1 MVRQLMEIAAGSEVR
16 SITHLEFV
24 AKLATNYNR
33 TWLASTCTTGIST
46 IIVQLSTCI
55 RRTILF
61 GTAVQLHSCT
71 AVYTAMRLMLCA
83 PPSMSTSLEVPTA
96 VGT

>member
-33 TWLASTCTTGIST
+33 TWLASTCTIST

-71 AVYTAMRLMLCA
+71 AMYTAIRLMLCA
-83 PPSMSTSLEVPTA
+83 PPSMST
-96 VGT
+96 